1 MEKIK
6 VAIIG
11 TGSISGEHIK
21 AYQKLDNVE
30 LYAFCDINEAR
41 LNKKGKKYGVT
52 RLYTD
57 EAQMLRELP
66 ELDAVSICTWNAAH
80 APCAIMALDAGKHV
94 LCEKPMATSLE
105 EAIAM
110 QEAARRNNRLL
121 MIGFVRR
128 FGHDCEV
135 IRDLINEDALGEL
148 YYAKVAYLR
157 RHGNPGGWF
166 GDKAFSGGGPLIDI
180 GVHVIDLARYLF
192 GNPKPVSVYGAT
204 FSKLGARKHIK
215 SELAYVSSSTETYDC
230 NCEDLVSAMVRFDN
244 GAVLSVEASFDAN
257 LKDNNRIQLLG
268 TKAGVCMDDGLHIT
282 TEYNGYLA
290 DVELDAKTEL
300 KVDDAFFGE
309 IKHFVDCIADEGKT
323 CICPAEDG
331 VALMQIL
338 TAIYRSAE
346 SGHEEVIEA

>member
-6 VAIIG
+6 VAIVG
-11 TGSISGEHIK
+11 TGSISSVHIK
-21 AYQKLDNVE
+21 AYQQLENVE
-30 LYAFCDINEAR
+30 LYAFCDINEER
-41 LNKKGKKYGVT
+41 LNKKGKKYGIT
-52 RLYTD
+52 RLYSD

-66 ELDAVSICTWNAAH
+66 ELDALSICTWNSAH

-94 LCEKPMATSLE
+94 LCEKPMATTLE
-105 EAIAM
+105 EAVAM

-135 IRDLINEDALGEL
+135 IRDLIHEDALGEL
-148 YYAKVAYLR
+148 YYGKVAYLR

-166 GDKAFSGGGPLIDI
+166 GDKTFSGGGPLIDI

-215 SELAYVSSSTETYDC
+215 GEVDYVSSSTETYEC
-230 NCEDLVSAMVRFDN
+230 NCEDLVSAMIRFEN
-244 GAVLSVEASFDAN
+244 GAVLAVEASFEAN
-257 LKDNNRIQLLG
+257 LANNNRIQLLG
-268 TKAGVCMDDGLHIT
+268 TKAGVCIDQTMQIT

-290 DVELDAKTEL
+290 DVEIDGKTDL
-300 KVDDAFFGE
+300 NAADAFAGE
-309 IKHFVDCIADEGKT
+309 IKHFVDCIADESKT
-323 CICPAEDG
+323 CISPAEDG

-338 TAIYRSAE
+338 TAIYRSAA

>member
-1 MEKIK
+1 MKKIK
-6 VAIIG
+6 VAIVG
-11 TGSISGEHIK
+11 TGSICAEHIK
-21 AYQKLDNVE
+21 AYEQLENVE
-30 LYAFCDINEAR
+30 LYAFCDINEER
-41 LNKKGKKYGVT
+41 LNKRGKKYGVT

-94 LCEKPMATSLE
+94 LCEKPMATTLE

-128 FGHDCEV
+128 YGRDCDV
-135 IRDLINEDALGEL
+135 IRNLIAEDALGEL
-148 YYAKVAYLR
+148 YYGKVTYLR

-166 GDKAFSGGGPLIDI
+166 GDVAYSGGGPLIDI

-204 FSKLGARKHIK
+204 FSKLGARKHLK
-215 SELAYVSSSTETYDC
+215 GEVDYVSSSTETYNC
-230 NCEDLVSAMVRFDN
+230 NCEDLVSAMIRFDN
-244 GAVLSVEASFDAN
+244 GAVLSVEASFEAN
-257 LKDNNRIQLLG
+257 LANDNTIQLLG
-268 TKAGVCMDDGLHIT
+268 TKAGVRLDNAVHIT

-290 DVELDAKTEL
+290 DVEIDGKTGID
-300 KVDDAFFGE
+300 VTAAFGGE
-309 IKHFVDCIADEGKT
+309 IRHFIECITDESKT
-323 CICPAEDG
+323 CISPAEDG

-338 TAIYRSAE
+338 TAIYRSAA